1 MMTLVPFLIVGLGA
15 SLILKDPKKLQ

>member
-1 MMTLVPFLIVGLGA
+1 MALVPFLVMGLGA